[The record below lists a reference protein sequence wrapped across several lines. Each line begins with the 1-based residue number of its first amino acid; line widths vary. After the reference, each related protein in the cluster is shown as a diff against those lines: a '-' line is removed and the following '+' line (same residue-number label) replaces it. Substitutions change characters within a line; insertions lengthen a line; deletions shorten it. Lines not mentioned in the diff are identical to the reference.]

1 MNSEHNATEIIERMI
16 NAIGGRT
23 QADLSKVLEVS
34 AASISAARKK
44 GKIPPEWIVRLA
56 IEKKLSP
63 AWVKFGHGPQNMI
76 SPLHTDSAYDKMTYI
91 VQAASRF
98 SEIIEVRTDTKKTI
112 DYLIATP
119 GFALEYFKLGLRYDK
134 PSDDAKINLIRTT
147 CWDFGVSVK
156 QVRVPD
162 KKLIYFTE
170 DPALNF
176 SEALDIAD
184 ECGENMSMV
193 MEEYV
198 KEAGA
203 IIEEIK
209 PNQSGVASAAE
220 SKLLNGHSIYELL
233 NMASKVLESETI
245 YKSSLLLTIMAL
257 YNALQTEEHFHE

>member
-1 MNSEHNATEIIERMI
+1 MNSEHNAADIIERMV

-23 QADLSKVLEVS
+23 QADLAKVLEVS

-44 GKIPPEWIVRLA
+44 GKIPPEWIVKLA
-56 IEKKLSP
+56 ISKNISP
-63 AWVKFGHGPQNMI
+63 AWVKNGHGPQKMI
-76 SPLHTDSAYDKMTYI
+76 SPLHADSAYDKMTYI

-98 SEIIEVRTDTKKTI
+98 SEVIEVRTETKKTI
-112 DYLIATP
+112 DYLIVTP
-119 GFALEYFKLGLRYDK
+119 GWALEYFKLGLRYDK
-134 PSDDAKINLIRTT
+134 PSDNAKIDLIRTT

-162 KKLIYFTE
+162 KKLVYFTE
-170 DPALNF
+170 DHALNL

-184 ECGENMSMV
+184 DCGEDVSRV
-193 MEEYV
+193 MEEYA

-209 PNQSGVASAAE
+209 PNQSGVVSASE

-257 YNALQTEEHFHE
+257 YKALQTEKPFHE

>member
-1 MNSEHNATEIIERMI
+1 MNSGHSAAEIIDRMI

-34 AASISAARKK
+34 AASISAARGK

-56 IEKKLSP
+56 ISKQISP
-63 AWVKFGHGPQNMI
+63 AWVKYGHGPQTMI
-76 SPLHTDSAYDKMTYI
+76 FPTHTDSTYDKMTYI
-91 VQAASRF
+91 IQAASSF
-98 SEIIEVRTDTKKTI
+98 SEVIEIRTDTKKTV
-112 DYLIATP
+112 DYLILSP
-119 GFALEYFKLGLRYDK
+119 GFSHEYFKLDLRYDK

-156 QVRVPD
+156 QVKVPD
-162 KKLIYFTE
+162 KKLVYFSE
-170 DPALNF
+170 DPALNL
-176 SEALDIAD
+176 SEALDEAD
-184 ECGENMSMV
+184 ACGEDVLQV

-209 PNQSGVASAAE
+209 PNQGGVVSTAE

-245 YKSSLLLTIMAL
+245 YKSSLLLNIMAL
-257 YNALQTEEHFHE
+257 YKALQTEENFHK